1 MEEERTLEQRVED
14 LEAKLVSV
22 EGATNVSNDAS
33 ARLYAAVRDLQQ
45 KVKNLETTIANMSQ
59 T

>member
-22 EGATNVSNDAS
+22 EGATNVSNDAA